1 MGDRQRE
8 ATLARAIVE
17 EEVTAFQG
25 WLQTLLV
32 VPILVSFR
40 EWATEVKDGELERFL
55 AKMPDLS
62 DDERKKVGALAHAIV
77 NKLVHP
83 PTARI
88 KDMAGDEDGYRYAE
102 ALRVLFD
109 LDGVTQESEGSPS
122 GPRRLGHHPPACRVR
137 SMRHTRAE
145 PAREARGSNHR
156 FAGQRDRASAGTAA
170 SPLRR
175 PDTH

>member
-1 MGDRQRE
+1 
-8 ATLARAIVE
+8 VS
-17 EEVTAFQG
+17 AFQG

-40 EWATEVKDGELERFL
+40 EWATEVKDGELDRFL

-88 KDMAGDEDGYRYAE
+88 KDMAGDEDGFRYAE

-109 LDGVTQESEGSPS
+109 LESITRESEGSHS
-122 GPRRLGHHPPACRVR
+122 GPTSASSTADGPHVPGSADTVDAGTREAGPRSRGATGANVSSLGH
-137 SMRHTRAE
+137 
-145 PAREARGSNHR
+145 
-156 FAGQRDRASAGTAA
+156 RDRASARTAP
-170 SPLRR
+170 SPTRR